1 MQIVLQNLAIFN
13 KSQYRITANAVLRLL
28 SYTENPVKYL
38 HYYTKDA
45 SKRNPP
51 EARHSNNDI
60 NEYEVIYPIIPR
72 IRFQPNR
79 LHMFTLHDHRTQTMK
94 ATYGNMHD
102 KQENMTCLCKCN

>member
-1 MQIVLQNLAIFN
+1 M
-13 KSQYRITANAVLRLL
+13 LRLL
-28 SYTENPVKYL
+28 I

-45 SKRNPP
+45 TKCNPP

-60 NEYEVIYPIIPR
+60 NEYEGIYPIIPR

-102 KQENMTCLCKCN
+102 KHDLFMQMQLVN